1 MVQLLLDHGA
11 DINTRGG
18 RYGHALISAAWLGR
32 AKLVAI
38 LLANGSEETYS
49 STMWG
54 TALEAA
60 AGNGHMEF
68 VQMLRDH
75 EA

>member
-1 MVQLLLDHGA
+1 MVQLVLDHGA
-11 DINTRGG
+11 EFNARGG
-18 RYGHALISAAWLGR
+18 RYGHALIAVAWLGR

-38 LLANGSEETYS
+38 LLANGSDETYS
-49 STMWG
+49 SPMWG

-60 AGNGHMEF
+60 AENGHMEF
-68 VQMLRDH
+68 VQMLRDR